1 MDSAL
6 TDSSGAMLDPQKTE
20 VGRLV
25 NEYMSRPFSDILPDA
40 TLQNYILIIKPQSK
54 AFWKILNE
62 NNLKCPLQFRNIY

>member
-54 AFWKILNE
+54 AF
-62 NNLKCPLQFRNIY
+62 